1 MIATKKY
8 QVVPTNVV
16 GKNTYRKSID
26 KSLSLVV
33 MPVESTPLFDS
44 DQYPVLTQE
53 ETSALMLTSSWKYEE
68 EI

>member
-1 MIATKKY
+1 MNATKKY

-16 GKNTYRKSID
+16 GESNYRKSVD

-33 MPVESTPLFDS
+33 MPVNSEPIFDS
-44 DQYPVLTQE
+44 NQYTVLTQE
-53 ETSALMLTSSWKYEE
+53 ETSALMLTLPWKYEE

>member
-1 MIATKKY
+1 MNATKKY
-8 QVVPTNVV
+8 QVVPTEIV
-16 GKNTYRKSID
+16 GENTYRKSIN

-33 MPVESTPLFDS
+33 MAIDSEPIFDS
-44 DQYPVLTQE
+44 NQYPVLTQE

>member
-1 MIATKKY
+1 MNATKKY

-16 GKNTYRKSID
+16 GENTYRKSID

-33 MPVESTPLFDS
+33 MPIESELIFDS
-44 DQYPVLTQE
+44 NQYTVLTQE
-53 ETSALMLTSSWKYEE
+53 ETSALMLSLTWKYEE